1 MGPLVDPT
9 EVQNRKGAD
18 SGLGS
23 VVHLDML
30 NHNNPVIFKCLNKI
44 HTYIVIMTNTMTLA

>member
-44 HTYIVIMTNTMTLA
+44 LIL